1 VVESVSNYVRLASGM
16 VRAGVLP
23 METLRKDATALGDI
37 LKDAEKMKGA
47 DAPRIAE
54 VRAEIAKLVP
64 AS

>member
-1 VVESVSNYVRLASGM
+1 VRLASGM

-23 METLRKDATALGDI
+23 GETLRKDAVALRDI
-37 LKDAEKMKGA
+37 LKDAEKMPGA

-54 VRAEIAKLVP
+54 VRAEIEKLVP